1 MPNDN
6 KNLMTNM
13 TDDEKDTAALH
24 SLESLAASL
33 SQLNIAHLRIIT
45 DIHGQKHVIQMGSII
60 HAYEENITLTQYE
73 HPTVFVNLLD
83 NRRHRY
89 HLSGDEF
96 IRQLG
101 IQ

>member
-33 SQLNIAHLRIIT
+33 SQLNIAHLRVIT
-45 DIHGQKHVIQMGSII
+45 
-60 HAYEENITLTQYE
+60 A
-73 HPTVFVNLLD
+73 LLQRS
-83 NRRHRY
+83 NNH
-89 HLSGDEF
+89 
-96 IRQLG
+96 QLG
-101 IQ
+101 VFI